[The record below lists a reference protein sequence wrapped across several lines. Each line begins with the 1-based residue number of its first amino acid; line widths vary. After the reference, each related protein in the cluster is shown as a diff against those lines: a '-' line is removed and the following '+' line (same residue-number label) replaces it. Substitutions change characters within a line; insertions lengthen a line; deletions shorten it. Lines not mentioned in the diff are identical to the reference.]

1 MPAADPSTPFRATLI
16 SMPWAMFNRPS
27 LQLAALKAYLER
39 EMDAEI
45 TTCHPYL
52 DLAAAIGCDTYRRIS
67 EAGWAGE
74 ALFAPLVFPERH
86 QQAARVFRRSLKKT
100 TGDRQIPDFE
110 NLVRSIDETCRH
122 WLAGHDF
129 SKCRLIG
136 FSVCFNQLLPSLYL
150 AGLIGERGNGPAIV
164 FGGSSCAG
172 RIGQS
177 LLRQFPRID
186 YVIDGEGE
194 RPLLGLCVYLDGQS
208 GSLPEQVGGRNMVPA
223 APCPQIEDLN
233 LLPLPDFA
241 PYFARMATL
250 FPALPF
256 IPVLPL
262 EFSRGCWWNR
272 CAFCNLNL
280 QWQGYRRKCAERL
293 HAEVETLVRRHQCL
307 DFTFTDNALPQ
318 GQANLFFRRLGE
330 SVEDCRFF
338 AEIRGTTRPEQ
349 LETYSKGGLKTI
361 QVGIEALSTSL
372 LRKMVKGVTAIE
384 NIAMMKFSLACG
396 IRLEGNLILA
406 FPGSTVEEVRE
417 TMEHLDFVLP
427 FRPLATAVF
436 FLGHGSPVH
445 RSPGDYGISGVSPH
459 KNNRALFPPGV
470 LDGLEMLAMD
480 YRGGQTAQ
488 RHLWRPVIGKIALW
502 RRFHEGRGE
511 SGQPA
516 LGYRDGGSFLI
527 IRQELADGPPLQHR
541 LRGLSREI
549 YLFCG
554 RIRTKAEVLRQFPP
568 LSTADLDRF
577 LAELRQKLLLFQEG
591 EQVLAL
597 AIHQSSRQT
606 RQDR

>member
-1 MPAADPSTPFRATLI
+1 MPDAESPTPFRATLI
-16 SMPWAMFNRPS
+16 STPWALFNRPS

-45 TTCHPYL
+45 ETCHLYL
-52 DLAAAIGCDTYRRIS
+52 DLAAAIGCDTYRHIS

-86 QQAARVFRRSLKKT
+86 QQAARVFRQSLRKT
-100 TGDRQIPDFE
+100 AGGRRIPDFDD
-110 NLVRSIDETCRH
+110 LVRRIDETCRD

-129 SKCRLIG
+129 VDTRLVG

-150 AGLIGERGNGPAIV
+150 AGLIGERGDGPAIV

-194 RPLLGLCVYLDGQS
+194 RPLLGLCAYLDGHS
-208 GSLPEQVGGRNMVPA
+208 GSLPKQVGGRIPVPT
-223 APCPQIEDLN
+223 APCPQIEVLN
-233 LLPLPDFA
+233 HLPLPDFA

-280 QWQGYRRKCAERL
+280 QWQGYRYKTAERL
-293 HAEVETLVRRHQCL
+293 LAEVETLARRHQCL

-318 GQANLFFRRLGE
+318 AQADLFFKRRGE
-330 SVEDCRFF
+330 SAEDCRFF

-349 LETYSKGGLKTI
+349 LEIYSRGGLQTI
-361 QVGIEALSTSL
+361 QVGIESLSTSL

-384 NIAMMKFSLACG
+384 NIAMMKFSHACG
-396 IRLEGNLILA
+396 IRLEGNLILE
-406 FPGSTVEEVRE
+406 FPGSTLEEVGE
-417 TMEHLDFVLP
+417 TMENLDYVLP

-445 RSPGDYGISGVSPH
+445 RNPGVYGISGIRPH
-459 KNNRALFPPGV
+459 KKNRALFPPELLG
-470 LDGLEMLAMD
+470 DLEMLTMD
-480 YRGGQTAQ
+480 YRGGQADQ
-488 RHLWRPVIGKIALW
+488 RRLWRPVIGKIALW

-511 SGQPA
+511 SSQPA

-527 IRQELADGPPLQHR
+527 IRQELADGLPLQHR
-541 LRGLSREI
+541 LRGLSRDI

-554 RIRTKAEVLRQFPP
+554 RIRTRMEILQQFPA
-568 LSTADLDRF
+568 LSAAALDRF
-577 LAELRQKLLLFQEG
+577 LSKLRQKRLLFQED

-597 AIHQSSRQT
+597 AVHQSSRQI
-606 RQDR
+606 R